1 ISMYIVFDDP
11 QAKRGK
17 RDKTIDLKPLMAR
30 ETIQHKH
37 AKGKARASGQ
47 GPSFKLPSLPGEAHG
62 EDVFGISS
70 SSVCSRTL
78 DSDDLE
84 ISNKMIVRKST
95 VEALAARGMPKEHP
109 EFKELFGWVISGV
122 GFSLVC
128 CNTLCLETSLDSSP
142 IETKD
147 ERCKSG

>member
-1 ISMYIVFDDP
+1 MQISRWNLMGRQIRLLLTFSSTKISMLP
-11 QAKRGK
+11 TA
-17 RDKTIDLKPLMAR
+17 
-30 ETIQHKH
+30 
-37 AKGKARASGQ
+37 ASGQ
-47 GPSFKLPSLPGEAHG
+47 GPSFKLPSLPGEATR

-84 ISNKMIVRKST
+84 ISNKMIVRKSA

-109 EFKELFGWVISGV
+109 EFKELLCWVIHGV
-122 GFSLVC
+122 GFSLRR
-128 CNTLCLETSLDSSP
+128 
-142 IETKD
+142 KD

>member
-1 ISMYIVFDDP
+1 MQISRWVFSDMPVHPMQNLMGRQIRLLLTFSSTKISMLP
-11 QAKRGK
+11 TASMANAKY
-17 RDKTIDLKPLMAR
+17 
-30 ETIQHKH
+30 

-84 ISNKMIVRKST
+84 ISNKMIVRKSA

-109 EFKELFGWVISGV
+109 EFKELCGWVIHGV
-122 GFSLVC
+122 GFSL
-128 CNTLCLETSLDSSP
+128 
-142 IETKD
+142 TKD